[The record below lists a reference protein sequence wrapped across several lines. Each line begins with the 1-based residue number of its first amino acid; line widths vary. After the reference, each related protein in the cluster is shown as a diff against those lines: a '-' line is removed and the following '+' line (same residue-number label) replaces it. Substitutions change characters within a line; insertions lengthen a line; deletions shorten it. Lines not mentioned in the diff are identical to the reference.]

1 MNTQK
6 YICETCNFS
15 CEFESIWKQ
24 HIETK
29 KHNNN
34 GKIIREKN
42 ICEKKIDR
50 KCDKCDFIGKH
61 NVALRTHYLTK
72 HGTKEE
78 REKEFI
84 YYCKDCDIGSF
95 VEMLF
100 DRHNKTKK
108 HLQKKSAI

>member
-1 MNTQK
+1 MNNKK

-29 KHNNN
+29 KHNND
-34 GKIIREKN
+34 GKVLREN
-42 ICEKKIDR
+42 IKKPCDR

-72 HGTKEE
+72 HGTTEE
-78 REKEFI
+78 RENEFP
-84 YYCKDCDIGSF
+84 YYCKDCDVGSF
-95 VEMLF
+95 VKMLL
-100 DRHNKTKK
+100 DRHLKSNK
-108 HLQKKSAI
+108 HIQKKSAI